1 MTTVHASFR
10 IEKTYPHPVAKVFAA
25 FADTAKKQR
34 WLNPQAPQNGAA
46 YENDFR
52 VGGLESSRTIMSDA
66 TPYPGAVLSSH
77 ALYLDIIDNHRIVT
91 GSNMMMSGRP
101 FSGSL
106 MTFEFAEDGEGTRL
120 ICTHAGAY
128 FENSD
133 GNDIRQR
140 GWNAL
145 LDRLGET
152 L

>member
-1 MTTVHASFR
+1 MTVVHASFR

-25 FADTAKKQR
+25 FADGSIKRR

-52 VGGLESSRTIMSDA
+52 VGGLEHSRSIMGDD
-66 TPYPGAVLSSH
+66 TPFPGAVLSSQ
-77 ALYLDIIDNHRIVT
+77 ALYLDIVDNQRIVT
-91 GSNMMMSGRP
+91 GSNMMMNGTP

-106 MTFEFAEDGEGTRL
+106 LTFEFETYGGGTRL

-133 GNDIRQR
+133 GPAMREH
-140 GWNAL
+140 GWNYL
-145 LDRLGET
+145 LDQLGT
-152 L
+152 VL